1 MYRVIGKFYRL
12 IEEAYKLFICMFRP
26 LLRSTGNDGS
36 VERGQS
42 LGEARKQGRLN
53 YEAKRDSCCR
63 K

>member
-36 VERGQS
+36 VERGQK
-42 LGEARKQGRLN
+42 LRRGTKAGK
-53 YEAKRDSCCR
+53 AKL
-63 K
+63 